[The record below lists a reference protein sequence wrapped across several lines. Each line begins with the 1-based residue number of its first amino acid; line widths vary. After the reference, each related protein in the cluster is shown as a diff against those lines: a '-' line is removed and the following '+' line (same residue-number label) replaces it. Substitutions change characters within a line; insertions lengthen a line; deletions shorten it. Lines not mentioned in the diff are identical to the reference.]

1 MAKAAKSAILA
12 AAVVGIIVASGGT
25 GGLAAPAIFGLT
37 QGSAGAA
44 IAFAATMA
52 FVSTGISM
60 MTAKKLPSGLGD
72 NFGTKVSTKNPTA
85 PRQIVY
91 GQCRIGGTF
100 TQIETSG
107 TDNSVLHIFTV
118 LAGHPIDSLQKVFIN
133 DKALALGSETSST
146 SINSETVHT
155 VTANFFENSDNP
167 NNLGSGALIRFTFH
181 DGTQTAVDGFAQAQL
196 NTTSV
201 PNTHIFKNCA
211 YVYMQMVYDSE
222 KLPNVPNISFEVRG
236 KKLFDPRTSETAFTD
251 STNKVI
257 GNNPAL
263 VLRDILTDTS
273 YGVGVT
279 SGEINDTTNAGGFA
293 AAANTCE
300 QTVTLA
306 DGSTTE
312 QRYTC
317 NGFTNF
323 AATREDIIAGITSS
337 MAGTMTYS
345 NGKFNAFAG
354 ANQTA
359 SLTITDDDCL
369 SPIAVTTKSIQGDLY
384 NTVKTMFS
392 DENQK
397 FIPTDTPILQ
407 NSTFLSADTP
417 SGETSANFVKTMEV
431 RLPFTTSNT
440 MAQRLGKIALLHQRE
455 TTTIRVTTT
464 LKFLQ
469 LQPADYVQI
478 TNERLSFSNKLF
490 EVMAVNMVLEG
501 DDNPFIACQLDL
513 KEISTSVYDFAT
525 NEYSTIQA
533 EGSDLTSGALTVTA
547 PTAGSINQTATIDG
561 ATPKV
566 NLKVVWTNAANEAIQ
581 GTEVQYKLNSD
592 STYTSQ
598 ISGKGQT
605 IAVIPN
611 VTVGQTYNVRVRH
624 FTYDNVYSDVATF
637 SDTTINYP
645 TTAPNSPTSASVSS
659 GNALGLTVSWT
670 NPSDTDLRAVKV
682 YRRTSSTAPTN
693 DSQGLVQT
701 VYGEPSAISKAEFG
715 IQDGLV
721 AGTTY
726 YFWVRAINHGG
737 THSSGF
743 VSAGNASF
751 AKVDTGQLAD
761 NAVEE
766 DQLANNS
773 VDTDQIKDDAVD
785 HPQLNTDSVR
795 ADAIKDGEVGDG
807 ALGSNINVGS
817 HALSNSIGT
826 GFFDMSSSIISVS
839 NVSSL
844 AENTWLGAA
853 PYHNSSSS
861 GLLGG
866 SAKKTS
872 SFTTGAF
879 SGNRTH
885 LLIFSATPV
894 GSYSGDEEIATAV
907 AMRENNSSMTSNTAS
922 DYVVS
927 TFLFSTGRAAQSS
940 IYIASSFTAKPSTT
954 YNVAIFCQMED
965 TDTNS
970 AGQRG
975 LAFALVQVIGLAA

>member
-12 AAVVGIIVASGGT
+12 AAIVGIITVATGGA

-91 GQCRIGGTF
+91 GQCRVGGTF

-133 DKALALGSETSST
+133 DKALALGSETSSS
-146 SINSETVHT
+146 SINGETVHT

-201 PNTHIFKNCA
+201 PNTHIFKNCP

-222 KLPNVPNISFEVRG
+222 KLPNVPNISFEVKG
-236 KKLFDPRTSETAFTD
+236 KKLFDPRTSQTAFTD
-251 STNKVI
+251 STGKVI

-279 SGEINDTTNAGGFA
+279 SSEINDTTNAGGFA

-300 QTVTLA
+300 QSVTLA

-312 QRYTC
+312 QRYEC

-369 SPIAVTTKSIQGDLY
+369 SPIAVTTKSMQGDLY

-561 ATPKV
+561 TTTKV
-566 NLKVVWTNAANEAIQ
+566 NIKVVWSNASNEAIQ
-581 GTEVQYKLNSD
+581 GTEVQYKLSSD

-624 FTYDNVYSDVATF
+624 FTFDNVYSSATDF
-637 SDTTINYP
+637 SNITITQP
-645 TTAPNSPTSASVSS
+645 TAAPNSPSSASVTT
-659 GNALGLTVSWT
+659 GNAFGIRVQWT
-670 NPSDTDLRAVKV
+670 NPSNSDLRAVKI
-682 YRRTSSTAPTN
+682 YRKTNSTTPTN
-693 DSQGLVQT
+693 DTNLVQT
-701 VYGEPSAISKAEFG
+701 VYGEPSAVSKADFG
-715 IQDGLV
+715 IQDGLSFNQ
-721 AGTTY
+721 TY

-743 VSAGNASF
+743 VSAGNATF
-751 AKVDTGQLAD
+751 QKVDTGELEDSAVND
-761 NAVEE
+761 NI
-766 DQLANNS
+766 LGNNIS
-773 VDTDQIKDDAVD
+773 I
-785 HPQLNTDSVR
+785 
-795 ADAIKDGEVGDG
+795 
-807 ALGSNINVGS
+807 GS
-817 HALSNSIGT
+817 HAANGS
-826 GFFDMSSSIISVS
+826 
-839 NVSSL
+839 
-844 AENTWLGAA
+844 
-853 PYHNSSSS
+853 
-861 GLLGG
+861 LGG
-866 SAKKTS
+866 SVGAVATANNTTEFNFSLLFFFSTLTS
-872 SFTTGAF
+872 DPHKALVSGSTFTLDPIINQSF
-879 SGNRTH
+879 S
-885 LLIFSATPV
+885 TPV
-894 GSYSGDEEIATAV
+894 HQGGNSKDYMVIATCGVVGTFGSTSDVIMVLSAS
-907 AMRENNSSMTSNTAS
+907 NSSDAASTPFAHSGLVQEAGADAKVLGPTITRVLKVTLSSN
-922 DYVVS
+922 S
-927 TFLFSTGRAAQSS
+927 TVHLRVHGGQNNITDN
-940 IYIASSFTAKPSTT
+940 ASSQKGLG
-954 YNVAIFCQMED
+954 NV
-965 TDTNS
+965 S
-970 AGQRG
+970 
-975 LAFALVQVIGLAA
+975 LHVIGLSA